1 MLSIYICEDDSV
13 QSENLS
19 YMINKKLMTDDLNME
34 IILNTKQPLKLLDA
48 IKDNIGIS
56 VYFLDI
62 EIEDSNINGLMLAQ
76 KIREYDPDGYIIFV
90 TTHSEMSFLTFQY
103 KVGALDF
110 IIKDKIQIMEPKINE
125 CIDTIVQRLQ
135 AKGNQQSDYFVVN
148 DGDELSYIAY
158 NDIYFFEVTDNHRIL
173 LEGNNCQVNF
183 YGTLK
188 DIEKRVD
195 SRFFRSSKSFLVNT
209 KMISRIDSKD
219 RIVYFPNDKT
229 ALVSRLNLK
238 SLLKLKKP
246 NLN

>member
-1 MLSIYICEDDSV
+1 MISIYICEDDSV

-19 YMINKKLMTDDLNME
+19 YIINKKLMADDLSME
-34 IILNTKQPLKLLDA
+34 IALNTKQPLKLLEA
-48 IKDNIGIS
+48 IKENTGLS

-110 IIKDKIQIMEPKINE
+110 IIKDKIQVMESKIND
-125 CIDTIVQRLQ
+125 CIDTIEKRLQ
-135 AKGNQQSDYFVVN
+135 AKGNKQSDYFTVN

-188 DIEKRVD
+188 DVEKRVD
-195 SRFFRSSKSFLVNT
+195 SRFFRSSKSFLINT
-209 KMISRIDSKD
+209 KMICRLDPKD
-219 RIVYFPNDKT
+219 RIIYFPNNKT

-238 SLLKLKKP
+238 PLQKLKNP
-246 NLN
+246 L